1 MISTLF
7 CFGSVPVLILGILHK
22 RNPRL
27 IATGIAVL
35 ALIACLFYQF
45 RNGTSGNYDLSIGL
59 DPEKYP
65 ITEGWNAEMEDPENG
80 TVTLTPGSGVLS
92 PGCHVSIKDIHRP
105 TGILLTD
112 PEGKT
117 YTVPLVVEETE
128 NGISISY

>member
-27 IATGIAVL
+27 IATGIALV

-65 ITEGWNAEMEDPENG
+65 ITEGWTAEMEDPENG

-92 PGCHVSIKDIHRP
+92 PGFHVSIKDIHRP

-112 PEGKT
+112 PEGKI